1 MRNVCLPLA
10 LALAASLAAVLAF
23 AQPPAEPKAQPS
35 AGKAAAAKPAA
46 AAKGAAG
53 SKAAAAKK
61 QPPQEV
67 LPVKPKR
74 WDGKTVAS
82 SDPRF
87 RYVEVSA
94 WPKERPVLLIRYP
107 WKVHSRPSIEVRY
120 LADDERDTA
129 EIRPL
134 GFVGQMK
141 ADVAMAMSQCL
152 DLSDDTQVR
161 KTFKEKEGTIEVVGR
176 KNELGNVMAEATIL
190 PKEGAA
196 DAGARVVYFPLD
208 PWGTDG
214 ESLRLELPA
223 EHFSKPGRVRV
234 WLFREG
240 SVVWWQTV
248 VWPGMT
254 GAR

>member
-1 MRNVCLPLA
+1 MRNVYLPFA
-10 LALAASLAAVLAF
+10 LASAVSLAAVLAF
-23 AQPPAEPKAQPS
+23 AQPPAEPKARPS

-46 AAKGAAG
+46 GKGATGAAG
-53 SKAAAAKK
+53 AKAAAAKK
-61 QPPQEV
+61 QPSQEV
-67 LPVKPKR
+67 PAVKPKR

-82 SDPRF
+82 SDPRV

-94 WPKERPVLLIRYP
+94 WPKERPLLLIRYP

-134 GFVGQMK
+134 GFVAQMK
-141 ADVAMAMSQCL
+141 ADVAMAMYRCL
-152 DLSDDTQVR
+152 DLSEDRQIR
-161 KTFKEKEGTIEVVGR
+161 KTFQDKDGTIEVVGR
-176 KNELGNVMAEATIL
+176 KNELGNVVAEAIIL

-196 DAGARVVYFPLD
+196 EAAARVVYFPLD
-208 PWGTDG
+208 PWGADE
-214 ESLRLELPA
+214 ESLRLELPV

-248 VWPGMT
+248 AWPG
-254 GAR
+254 RK

>member
-1 MRNVCLPLA
+1 MRNVYLQFAP
-10 LALAASLAAVLAF
+10 ALAASLAAVLAF
-23 AQPPAEPKAQPS
+23 AQPPAEPKARPS

-46 AAKGAAG
+46 GAAG
-53 SKAAAAKK
+53 SKAAPAKK
-61 QPPQEV
+61 QSPAEV
-67 LPVKPKR
+67 PLVKPKR

-82 SDPRF
+82 SDPRV
-87 RYVEVSA
+87 RYVQVSA
-94 WPKERPVLLIRYP
+94 WPKEHPVLLIGYP
-107 WKVHSRPSIEVRY
+107 WKVHSRPSVEVRY

-134 GFVGQMK
+134 GFVAQMK
-141 ADVAMAMSQCL
+141 ADVAMAMYQCL

-161 KTFKEKEGTIEVVGR
+161 KTFKQKDETIELVGR
-176 KNELGNVMAEATIL
+176 KNELGNVVAEAIFL

-208 PWGTDG
+208 PWGPDAD
-214 ESLRLELPA
+214 SLRLELPA
-223 EHFSKPGRVRV
+223 AHFSKPGRVRV

-248 VWPGMT
+248 VWPGMK
-254 GAR
+254 

>member
-1 MRNVCLPLA
+1 MRNAYTPLA
-10 LALAASLAAVLAF
+10 LVLVASLGAVLAF
-23 AQPPAEPKAQPS
+23 AQTPAEPKARPS
-35 AGKAAAAKPAA
+35 AGKAVAAKPAA
-46 AAKGAAG
+46 GAAG

-61 QPPQEV
+61 QPPEGV
-67 LPVKPKR
+67 LAVKEKR

-82 SDPRF
+82 SDPRV

-107 WKVHSRPSIEVRY
+107 WRVHSRPSVEVRY

-129 EIRPL
+129 GIRPL
-134 GFVGQMK
+134 GFVAQMK
-141 ADVAMAMSQCL
+141 ADVAMALYQCL
-152 DLSDDTQVR
+152 DLSDDTQIS
-161 KTFKEKEGTIEVVGR
+161 KTFKEKDGTLEVVGR
-176 KNELGNVMAEATIL
+176 KNDLGNVVAEATFL
-190 PKEGAA
+190 PKEGAI
-196 DAGARVVYFPLD
+196 DAGARVVYFPLE
-208 PWGTDG
+208 PWGADA

-223 EHFSKPGRVRV
+223 AQFSKPGRVRV

-254 GAR
+254 R